1 MLAWLKKVIRV
12 TGNYDRDVTQLK
24 ERCSHL
30 EAQLR
35 AMTTLNAD
43 IAGRPG
49 PENYAV
55 MIGRFA
61 NHDYVRIHPL
71 GQRDFGEMVKHLQ
84 ELNRLGRV
92 GRIDSPI
99 HMEAAIK
106 RDMV

>member
-12 TGNYDRDVTQLK
+12 TGNYDRDLK
-24 ERCSHL
+24 SLNDRCAAL

-35 AMTTLNAD
+35 AVITLNAD

-55 MIGRFA
+55 MIGRFR

-71 GQRDFGEMVKHLQ
+71 GHHDFGDMIKHLQ
-84 ELNRLGRV
+84 GLNRTGRV
-92 GRIDSPI
+92 GRIDAPV

>member
-1 MLAWLKKVIRV
+1 MLAWLKKVIQV
-12 TGNYDRDVTQLK
+12 TGNYDRDMRLLNK
-24 ERCSHL
+24 RISDM

-35 AMTTLNAD
+35 SMTTLNAD

-71 GQRDFGEMVKHLQ
+71 GHRDFGEMVKHLQ
-84 ELNRLGRV
+84 ELNRAGRV